1 MVHIHSIFYALVVK
15 KLPLPLSGL
24 EKHLISIVD
33 IDQHLLFFLSLLTY
47 NNLQQ
52 MFDYFANVATVLAIT
67 FARTFSGTETPE
79 VIG

>member
-1 MVHIHSIFYALVVK
+1 
-15 KLPLPLSGL
+15 
-24 EKHLISIVD
+24 
-33 IDQHLLFFLSLLTY
+33 
-47 NNLQQ
+47 